1 MPRSARGAAHGVG
14 PGPVRIRVLGL
25 RFESRGRRFRAPP
38 PFGGVFSVLRVAR
51 IDPGEPQRPGALIA
65 GLASAGG
72 GALTYL
78 IRPLAHGA
86 FASARAAGEEGLARA
101 ERALEAALRVGLG
114 FVDVEPAPADPF
126 HLAVPLAGALP
137 DGSWASRRCLRVPGG
152 GGVRCLAALEFRLP
166 VDEGSRRGGDGK
178 GEEGRAPDVGALIR
192 ALAGAGVEAALT
204 LSVSS
209 PRALPMP
216 RSRAPD
222 GPRGHLALF
231 LLTPV
236 SATLREAKREADA
249 LASLA
254 EAAAESALGWRARR
268 VAWPR
273 LRRLARALLERRVPS
288 GDLGPGDLSA
298 VAGVPALRGLGGLTS
313 WSPAPTLDPP
323 PAVEGVELGVALGPG
338 WSLPLR
344 LAPEWL
350 PLHVAVFGS
359 PGCGKTTLVRGFLR
373 RYSSEYGG
381 PALVL
386 DRHGEYSGLPGFR
399 VVRVGLDPVALD
411 PLDPRGLE
419 PGEAAKALC
428 AVFGVVWPEEFGPLM
443 AHLLREAYVRV
454 LEGPGRPSLADLAGE
469 VWSMAESGA
478 GPLRSRRAR
487 DAAFSLASRLG
498 ELGTGLVARALGV
511 DSGPGE
517 RLADLL
523 ASGRPIV
530 LDLSRL
536 MSDGDRTLV
545 SLLALAEL
553 EGLRRRRPAGRPHVA
568 VVEEAH
574 AVSPPGVSG
583 GLVPRLLREA
593 RKFGVSVWLVDQR
606 PSNVAQDAVGLCG
619 TVVVGRL
626 LHPVDLEA
634 LGLTRGE
641 GRPGGVD
648 PSLLGAGEWLVRV
661 PGSGYSLMRSQTP
674 R

>member
-1 MPRSARGAAHGVG
+1 
-14 PGPVRIRVLGL
+14 
-25 RFESRGRRFRAPP
+25 RFGAPP
-38 PFGGVFSVLRVAR
+38 PSRGLFSVLRVAR
-51 IDPGEPQRPGALIA
+51 VDPGEPQRPEALIA

-86 FASARAAGEEGLARA
+86 FASARAAGEEGLERA

-114 FVDVEPAPADPF
+114 FVEVEPAPADPF

-137 DGSWASRRCLRVPGG
+137 DGSGAGRRCLRVPCRR
-152 GGVRCLAALEFRLP
+152 GVRCLAALELRPP
-166 VDEGSRRGGDGK
+166 VDRGSGLGRGGDGN
-178 GEEGRAPDVGALIR
+178 GSAEGEGRVPDVGALVR

-204 LSVSS
+204 LSVSP
-209 PRALPMP
+209 PRVPL
-216 RSRAPD
+216 RGVRAPD

-231 LLTPV
+231 LLTPP
-236 SATLREAKREADA
+236 SATLGEARREADA

-288 GDLGPGDLSA
+288 ADLGPGDLSA

-313 WSPAPTLDPP
+313 WSPAPALDPP
-323 PAVEGVELGVALGPG
+323 PAVGGVELGVALGPG

-350 PLHVAVFGS
+350 PLHVAVFGA

-373 RYSSEYGG
+373 RYSSELGG

-399 VVRVGLDPVALD
+399 VVRVGLDPVSLD
-411 PLDPRGLE
+411 PLDPGGLE

-428 AVFGVVWPEEFGPLM
+428 SAFGVVWPEEFGPLM

-523 ASGRPIV
+523 AAGRPLV

-536 MSDGDRTLV
+536 VSDGDRTLV

-553 EGLRRRRPAGRPHVA
+553 EGLRRRRPAGVDRPHVA

-574 AVSPPGVSG
+574 AVAPPGVSG

-626 LHPVDLEA
+626 LHPDDLEA
-634 LGLTRGE
+634 LGLSRGD
-641 GRPGGVD
+641 GPLGGVD

-661 PGSGYSLMRSQTP
+661 PGSGYSLMRSRAP